1 MAGLMGRLLVAAAV
15 IMPDSLIDLLF
26 WIKEICYTLKSARSA
41 VLRFKA
47 GPLHLMP
54 QAATF
59 LLRAGYA

>member
-1 MAGLMGRLLVAAAV
+1 MS
-15 IMPDSLIDLLF
+15 DSPSPIDLLF
-26 WIKEICYTLKSARSA
+26 WIKEICYTLKSASSA